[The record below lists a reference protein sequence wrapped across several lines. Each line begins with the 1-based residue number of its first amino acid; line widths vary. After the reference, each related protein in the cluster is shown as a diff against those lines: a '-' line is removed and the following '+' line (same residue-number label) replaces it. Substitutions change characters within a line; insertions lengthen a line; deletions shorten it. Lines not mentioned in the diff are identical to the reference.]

1 MIGSVADLNINIGGQ
16 VFRLKDLFG
25 KTLYAA
31 KNVDVYKTYLSK
43 TPISKIKSGEIVGR
57 VQGYVANGYKGARMP
72 FLIIGDNTK
81 NTQVVPY
88 VSSNFSA
95 SKLNAQGVKTVSDL
109 LKQDEAEAQ
118 PWYIKSLKTI
128 APWAFVGIVGFSLL
142 KRKI

>member
-1 MIGSVADLNINIGGQ
+1 
-16 VFRLKDLFG
+16 
-25 KTLYAA
+25 
-31 KNVDVYKTYLSK
+31 
-43 TPISKIKSGEIVGR
+43 
-57 VQGYVANGYKGARMP
+57 MP

-95 SKLNAQGVKTVSDL
+95 SKLNAQGVKTVGDL
-109 LKQDEAEAQ
+109 LKQDEAESQ

-128 APWAFVGIVGFSLL
+128 APWAVVGIVGFSLL